1 MDLGLFINK
10 ESVMPFNLCSAPIM
24 FHIEHDP
31 SILTEIDKGLES
43 VDNIDYAKVNII
55 INY

>member
-10 ESVMPFNLCSAPIM
+10 ESVMSFNLCSAPIM

-43 VDNIDYAKVNII
+43 VDNVDYAKVNII